1 MAART
6 KPAPETEAEVEK
18 TAETPSTDEDKKT
31 IREVVEEILTD
42 LLPAKSEETVIE
54 EPAAEPQTAREEE
67 KHTRSVVSQAIEEF
81 LAAAKPQ
88 PTSAP
93 ETETEPGKTTTRKI
107 EKWLWGKE

>member
-6 KPAPETEAEVEK
+6 KPAPETEAG
-18 TAETPSTDEDKKT
+18 AETPTEPAAEPASDDFKEKVTA
-31 IREVVEEILTD
+31 IVEEVLATLT
-42 LLPAKSEETVIE
+42 PEAAT
-54 EPAAEPQTAREEE
+54 EPAEPQTAREEE